1 MSLIKKFTDAVF
13 LKKAMYT
20 VLVLLVLLN
29 IFILPHHPHFALEKI
44 PGFWAIFG
52 AVIAI
57 VLARVAKGAAHT
69 FLGKDVDF
77 YVKNENNP
85 TSSLKEAK

>member
-1 MSLIKKFTDAVF
+1 
-13 LKKAMYT
+13 MYT

-57 VLARVAKGAAHT
+57 ALARVAKGAAHT

-77 YVKNENNP
+77 YVKNEINP
-85 TSSLKEAK
+85 TSSLKEDK